1 MGVTHMTR
9 LARRG
14 AVSSAQEGADQHEEA
29 PDVEIEPQAEAS
41 ARIPSTHEHAR
52 RTTHARPSTTQ
63 RALAAHPRVTRSTR
77 IGTSTPPS
85 TRLKFTEAF
94 RAVYRR
100 GRWAHGRA
108 LSVGI
113 LANQC
118 ATARVGLRTRKGLKG
133 AVERNRFKRQLR
145 AIVNEQRISLRPGLD
160 IIIVIHP
167 RTIPTPTKDL
177 ERELLELCRRT
188 NVLS

>member
-1 MGVTHMTR
+1 MTR
-9 LARRG
+9 LAQRD
-14 AVSSAQEGADQHEEA
+14 AVSSAQEGADPHHEEA
-29 PDVEIEPQAEAS
+29 PDVKIEPQAEAS

-52 RTTHARPSTTQ
+52 RTARARPSTTQ
-63 RALAAHPRVTRSTR
+63 RALAAHPRVTRFTR

-94 RAVYRR
+94 HAVYRR

-133 AVERNRFKRQLR
+133 AVERNRLKRQLR
-145 AIVNEQRISLRPGLD
+145 AIVNEQRVSLRRGLD

-188 NVLS
+188 NALS